1 MYFFFDFVGAD
12 ARKQEKSAQARTW
25 YATDEAT
32 TNGHHIKKCLLPFN
46 SECGMRNAEL
56 FCKTKGNKLVSY
68 NAECG
73 MRNA

>member
-32 TNGHHIKKCLLPFN
+32 TNGHHIKKCILPFFILF
-46 SECGMRNAEL
+46 EQFLGARREAYLVRDRRCDDENAE
-56 FCKTKGNKLVSY
+56 
-68 NAECG
+68 
-73 MRNA
+73 